1 MRSSIRLVP
10 VLFLLSTVLFTVS
23 LSANSDVG
31 ISLTVP
37 KFAPIGGTTTV
48 QVNLTATGGTASDV
62 TFLYAMPAGM
72 TFKSLTAVTGVSC
85 TTPPAGLDGS
95 ITCHAATLTTT
106 SPLQQPITLN
116 VPLNATAGSTFVHQ
130 AGVTT
135 GTTDPNSAND
145 QATATQTAQPTPSV
159 QVTSTFPGTFVA
171 GSPVTYNITL
181 HNSGSAALQNV
192 SFEDRALTP
201 SFGDYFKVPATR
213 TSGTG
218 FNCSAITPPATVV
231 TCSGGSLAGG
241 GSAVFTVTLE
251 THPLTYAG
259 SVEQKATVTL
269 GDFGTAATL
278 DQTAQGS
285 QSSDISVI
293 GSAPAQAAVNTDIP
307 FTVNAREAG
316 PSASGTITFTY
327 ALPAGTTFL
336 SLTKSGN
343 SSPAMSC
350 TTPSIGAVGTITC
363 TAHDLRAAVA
373 ALGQSEV
380 TAGFVAR
387 IRVPVSPATITNSV
401 SVSAPHDSNTSNN
414 TSSTDTAVVNAPTAD
429 LSAALQASK
438 ASSAVGSNVTFTAT
452 ISNAGAIA
460 AQNAKGTLT
469 LPEGTAVVTVPGQCT
484 AGTVIVCTAGSLA
497 VGASQSF
504 DIVLALNTTGTK
516 SSTFTV
522 SSDTPDPDSSNN
534 QATASVAATPRTSDL
549 SVLAGTSQTSV
560 LTGDPFTIQVT
571 VSASGP
577 DTVDSVLTGQFAS
590 SLVPLTIDSHCTA
603 TGTTITCAA
612 TMLPASNVTYTFS
625 FKATEATTYLTTF
638 TITTSDLD
646 PNPANDSA
654 TSTVTAD
661 VPVTSADLAVSG
673 QAPVAAR
680 TNALIN
686 YTFSVE
692 NRGPADASNVVFTFT
707 PPPSATLDSF
717 TPPSSMTCQPGNVL
731 TCTAATM
738 TSGTHAAITA
748 VVRTGTVAGSQAVA
762 VANVTSSSPEPD
774 PTNNDA
780 SLVTYLAGSPFAL
793 YADPPVIHD
802 VQGYAIAFTIRLL
815 YTGNTPLQSVDI
827 QDNLPL
833 GMTLISA
840 TPSIGTCSGTTTL
853 QCHADA
859 LDGPGLVA
867 VDVLATSPPAG
878 IYANHI
884 VAASGALSATADQ
897 SITVTATSRRRAAG
911 H

>member
-1 MRSSIRLVP
+1 MRTSIRP
-10 VLFLLSTVLFTVS
+10 VLALFFLSTVLFTVT

-31 ISLTVP
+31 VSLTVP

-62 TFLYAMPAGM
+62 TFLYAIPSGM
-72 TFKSLTAVTGVSC
+72 TFKSITAVTGVSC
-85 TTPPAGLDGS
+85 TTPSAGLDGP
-95 ITCHAATLTTT
+95 ITCHTATLTPAA
-106 SPLQQPITLN
+106 PLQQPITLN
-116 VPLNATAGSTFVHQ
+116 VPINATAGSTFFHQ

-171 GSPVTYNITL
+171 GSPLTYNVTV

-192 SFEDRALTP
+192 SLEDHALTA

-213 TSGTG
+213 ASGTG
-218 FNCSAITPPATVV
+218 FTCSAITPPATVV
-231 TCSGGSLAGG
+231 SCSGGSLAGG

-251 THPLTYAG
+251 THPLTYAR
-259 SVEQKATVTL
+259 SVEQKATVTF
-269 GDFGTAATL
+269 GDFGTTATL

-285 QSSDISVI
+285 QSSDVSVTA
-293 GSAPAQAAVNTDIP
+293 SAPAQAAVNTDIP

-336 SLTKSGN
+336 SLTQSGN

-350 TTPSIGAVGTITC
+350 TTPAAGAAGTITC
-363 TAHDLRAAVA
+363 TAHDLRAAVT

-387 IRVPVSPATITNSV
+387 IRVPAAPATITDSV
-401 SVSAPHDSNTSNN
+401 SVAAPHDTNLSNN
-414 TSSTDTAVVNAPTAD
+414 TSSADTIVANAPTAD
-429 LSAALQASK
+429 LSAALHSSK
-438 ASSAVGSNVTFTAT
+438 ASSAVGSSVTFTAT
-452 ISNAGAIA
+452 ISNAGTIA

-469 LPEGTAVVTVPGQCT
+469 IPDGTTAVTVPSPCSI
-484 AGTVIVCTAGSLA
+484 GTVIVCSAGSLA
-497 VGASQSF
+497 AGSSQAF
-504 DIVLALNTTGTK
+504 DIVLTLNTTGTK
-516 SSTFTV
+516 SSIFTV
-522 SSDTPDPDSSNN
+522 TSDTPDPDSSNN

-549 SVLAGTSQTSV
+549 GVLLGTSQTSV
-560 LTGDPFTIQVT
+560 LTGEPFTIQVT

-590 SLVPLTIDSHCTA
+590 SLEPLTIDSHCTA
-603 TGTTITCAA
+603 TGTAITCAA

-638 TITTSDLD
+638 TVTTADLD

-661 VPVTSADLAVSG
+661 VPVTSADVAVSG

-680 TNALIN
+680 TNALIH
-686 YTFSVE
+686 YTFTVE

-707 PPPSATLDSF
+707 PPLSATIDSF
-717 TPPSSMTCQPGNVL
+717 TPPSAMTCQQTNVL

-738 TSGTHAAITA
+738 TGGTHAAITI
-748 VVRTGTVAGSQAVA
+748 VVRMGTVAGSQAVA
-762 VANVTSSSPEPD
+762 VAHVTSSSPEPD

-780 SLVTYLAGSPFAL
+780 SLITWLADSDFAL
-793 YADPPVIHD
+793 YADAPVIND

-815 YTGNTPLQSVDI
+815 YTGNTPLQNVDI
-827 QDNLPL
+827 QDTLPP
-833 GMTLISA
+833 GMTVISA
-840 TPSIGTCSGTTTL
+840 IPSIGTCSGTTTL
-853 QCHADA
+853 QCHTDA
-859 LDGPGLVA
+859 LDAPGLFT
-867 VDVLATSPPAG
+867 VDVVASSPPAG
-878 IYANHI
+878 VYVNH
-884 VAASGALSATADQ
+884 VAAASGALSATTDQ
-897 SITVTATSRRRAAG
+897 SITVTATSRRRAVR

>member
-1 MRSSIRLVP
+1 MRTSIRPLP
-10 VLFLLSTVLFTVS
+10 ALFFLSTVLFTVT

-62 TFLYAMPAGM
+62 TFLYAIPSSM
-72 TFKSLTAVTGVSC
+72 TFKLLTAVTGVSC
-85 TTPPAGLDGS
+85 TPPPAGQNGP
-95 ITCHAATLTTT
+95 ITCHTATLTTT
-106 SPLQQPITLN
+106 APLQQPITLN
-116 VPLNATAGSTFVHQ
+116 VPISATAGSTFFHQ
-130 AGVTT
+130 AGVTS

-145 QATATQTAQPTPSV
+145 QATATQTAQSTPNV

-171 GSPVTYNITL
+171 GSPLTYNVTV

-192 SFEDRALTP
+192 SFEERALTP

-213 TSGTG
+213 ASGTG
-218 FNCSAITPPATVV
+218 FTCSAITPPATVV
-231 TCSGGSLAGG
+231 SCSGGSLAGG

-259 SVEQKATVTL
+259 SVEQKATVTF

-285 QSSDISVI
+285 QSSDVSVTAT
-293 GSAPAQAAVNTDIP
+293 APAQAAVNTDIP

-350 TTPSIGAVGTITC
+350 TTPSIGAAGTITC
-363 TAHDLRAAVA
+363 TAHDLRPAVA
-373 ALGQSEV
+373 TLGQSEV

-387 IRVPVSPATITNSV
+387 IRVPASPATITNSV
-401 SVSAPHDSNTSNN
+401 SVSAPHDTNLSNN
-414 TSSTDTAVVNAPTAD
+414 TSSADTSVANAPTAD
-429 LSAALQASK
+429 LSAALQSSK
-438 ASSAVGSNVTFTAT
+438 TSSAVGSSVTFTAT
-452 ISNAGAIA
+452 ISNAGPIA

-469 LPEGTAVVTVPGQCT
+469 IPDGTTAVTVPSPCSI
-484 AGTVIVCTAGSLA
+484 GTVIVCSAGSLA
-497 VGASQSF
+497 AGSSQAF
-504 DIVLALNTTGTK
+504 DIVLTLNTTGTK

-522 SSDTPDPDSSNN
+522 TSDTPDPDSSNN
-534 QATASVAATPRTSDL
+534 QATASVAATPRASDL
-549 SVLAGTSQTSV
+549 GVLLGTSQTSV
-560 LTGDPFTIQVT
+560 LTGEPFTIQVT

-590 SLVPLTIDSHCTA
+590 SLEPLTIDSHCA
-603 TGTTITCAA
+603 VTGTSITCAA
-612 TMLPASNVTYTFS
+612 TMLPASSVTYTFS

-638 TITTSDLD
+638 TVTTLDLD
-646 PNPANDSA
+646 PNPANDSG

-661 VPVTSADLAVSG
+661 VPVTSADVAVSG

-680 TNALIN
+680 TNALVN
-686 YTFSVE
+686 YAFTVE

-717 TPPSSMTCQPGNVL
+717 TPPSAMTC
-731 TCTAATM
+731 
-738 TSGTHAAITA
+738 GTHAAITI
-748 VVRTGTVAGSQAVA
+748 VVRMGSLGGSQAVA
-762 VANVTSSSPEPD
+762 VAHVTSSSPEPD

-793 YADPPVIHD
+793 YADPAVIHD

-815 YTGNTPLQSVDI
+815 NTGGAPLQSVDI
-827 QDNLPL
+827 QDTLPA
-833 GMTLISA
+833 GMTVISA
-840 TPSIGTCSGTTTL
+840 TPSLGTCSGTTVL
-853 QCHADA
+853 QCHTDA
-859 LDGPGLVA
+859 LDAPGLLA
-867 VDVLATSPPAG
+867 VDVVATSSPAG
-878 IYANHI
+878 IYVNHI
-884 VAASGALSATADQ
+884 AAASGAQSAAADQ
-897 SITVTATSRRRAAG
+897 AITVTATSRRRAAG